1 MLGSGGHLFAN
12 KCLTH
17 RLHKGARRLDG
28 PAAAVIAKCRSNCRS
43 FPTLP
48 DSRYNIGTIDGRR
61 KNGFPAPKRHQ
72 AKHLGFWSLPVRDQG
87 VGGSNPLS
95 PTILSILISI
105 TYKGHL
111 QRTRFARSPKKSPI
125 RKGDRIFILLRN
137 HSW

>member
-1 MLGSGGHLFAN
+1 MQWRSNINPTAVANFQLPAGHPP
-12 KCLTH
+12 H

-28 PAAAVIAKCRSNCRS
+28 PAAAVIAKCRS

-95 PTILSILISI
+95 PTI
-105 TYKGHL
+105 
-111 QRTRFARSPKKSPI
+111 KS
-125 RKGDRIFILLRN
+125 RN
-137 HSW
+137 IN

>member
-28 PAAAVIAKCRSNCRS
+28 PAAAVIAKSRSC
-43 FPTLP
+43 PTLP

-95 PTILSILISI
+95 PTILSIVISI
-105 TYKGHL
+105 NYKHLCSERVLLGH
-111 QRTRFARSPKKSPI
+111 PKSHP
-125 RKGDRIFILLRN
+125 
-137 HSW
+137 